1 MKTAFKLKSGNNP
14 SVAKLAGV
22 SPMKDKVKGHDGKS
36 LYTQEQ
42 VDNMSSLDRNRYLNG
57 VNRGSRSGDYDG
69 IKVPRVGEE
78 V

>member
-22 SPMKDKVKGHDGKS
+22 SPMKDKVKGHDGKA

-42 VDNMSSLDRNRYLNG
+42 VDSMSSLDRNRYLNG
-57 VNRGSRSGDYDG
+57 VNRGGRSGDYDG